1 MSILFK
7 TPVFLFPNFFSF
19 VQKSY
24 KLRCYKRISCPEK
37 FFNKPREKIPYFF
50 TCICYRR
57 SAADTSLALRTT
69 RSGQMNERQNLRHS
83 QSKVVCG
90 NFLGLWRLT
99 LKNPYHLRTVTFK
112 LSLKGKKTSIRKEK
126 PKVTHSMALMI
137 AFLEAESGNRLLE
150 DLSQADLA
158 VYLKHFFCQ

>member
-37 FFNKPREKIPYFF
+37 FFNKTREKIPYFF
-50 TCICYRR
+50 TCICYRQ

-69 RSGQMNERQNLRHS
+69 RSGQNERQNLRHS

-99 LKNPYHLRTVTFK
+99 LKNSYHLRTVTFK
-112 LSLKGKKTSIRKEK
+112 LSWKGKKTSVRKEK
-126 PKVTHSMALMI
+126 PKVTHSMALMT
-137 AFLEAESGNRLLE
+137 AFLEAESENRLLE